1 MSQKDGANSQRR
13 RVLQGLGVMLGTGTL
28 ASTVSAD
35 ERDDEKRNKN
45 GDAMNQENK
54 HEDAEFCFP
63 DNGLVTIEGGESV
76 EATVACIER
85 AIEDADPMLIATVD
99 HAENA
104 ASVGEDLRPTILLL
118 FGNPAAGTP
127 LMQETQSVGI
137 DLPQKML
144 VWEDE
149 DGEVNVTYNDPEYVA
164 TRHGIEGQEELLG
177 MIGDALATLAESG
190 QNETE

>member
-1 MSQKDGANSQRR
+1 
-13 RVLQGLGVMLGTGTL
+13 MLGTGTL

-104 ASVGEDLRPTILLL
+104 ASVGEDLRPTTLLL

>member
-1 MSQKDGANSQRR
+1 MPQREETGSQRR
-13 RVLQGLGVMLGTGTL
+13 RVLQGLGAVLGTGALTTT
-28 ASTVSAD
+28 ASAD
-35 ERDDEKRNKN
+35 EQESKNADEGRDTTNQDNAHKN
-45 GDAMNQENK
+45 E
-54 HEDAEFCFP
+54 EFCFP
-63 DNGLVTIEGGESV
+63 DNGLVTIEGGTSI

-85 AIEDADPMLIATVD
+85 AIEDDDPMVITTVD

-104 ASVGEDLRPTILLL
+104 VSVGEDLRSTTLLM

-149 DGEVNVTYNDPEYVA
+149 NGDVNITYNDPEYVA
-164 TRHGIEGQEELLG
+164 TRHGIDGQKELLS
-177 MIGDALATLAESG
+177 MISDALATLAESG
-190 QNETE
+190 QNGTE

>member
-1 MSQKDGANSQRR
+1 MPQRDEIGSQRR
-13 RVLQGLGVMLGTGTL
+13 RILQGLGAVLGAGALTTT
-28 ASTVSAD
+28 ASAD
-35 ERDDEKRNKN
+35 EQESKKANED
-45 GDAMNQENK
+45 GDTMNQENA
-54 HEDAEFCFP
+54 HENEEFCFP
-63 DNGLVTIEGGESV
+63 DNGLITIEGGTSV

-104 ASVGEDLRPTILLL
+104 ASVGEDLRPTTLLI

-127 LMQETQSVGI
+127 LMQETQSVGV

-149 DGEVNVTYNDPEYVA
+149 NESVNVTYNDPEYVA
-164 TRHGIEGQEELLG
+164 TRHGIDGQEELLG
-177 MIGDALATLAESG
+177 VISDALATLAESG
-190 QNETE
+190 QNGIE

>member
-1 MSQKDGANSQRR
+1 
-13 RVLQGLGVMLGTGTL
+13 MLGAGALT
-28 ASTVSAD
+28 STASAD
-35 ERDDEKRNKN
+35 EQEGKKADED
-45 GDAMNQENK
+45 GDTTNQENA
-54 HEDAEFCFP
+54 HENEEFCVP
-63 DNGLVTIEGGESV
+63 DNGLITIEGGTSV

-104 ASVGEDLRPTILLL
+104 ASVGEDLRPTRLLI

-127 LMQETQSVGI
+127 LMQETQTVGI

-149 DGEVNVTYNDPEYVA
+149 NGSVNVTYNDPEYIA
-164 TRHGIEGQEELLG
+164 TRHGIDGQEELLD
-177 MIGDALATLAESG
+177 MVSDALATLAESG
-190 QNETE
+190 QNGIE